1 MDNWKLQSVGMVS
14 SDSESTL
21 IEKKIKVEP
30 REDGVKVYQ
39 WTFPGLRWVS
49 AVVVFFERLDSFK
62 EPFEPILLT
71 ETLKARQLLLALL
84 SPKCLGNV

>member
-1 MDNWKLQSVGMVS
+1 MVS

-49 AVVVFFERLDSFK
+49 AVVVFFERLDSFGH
-62 EPFEPILLT
+62 I
-71 ETLKARQLLLALL
+71 
-84 SPKCLGNV
+84 